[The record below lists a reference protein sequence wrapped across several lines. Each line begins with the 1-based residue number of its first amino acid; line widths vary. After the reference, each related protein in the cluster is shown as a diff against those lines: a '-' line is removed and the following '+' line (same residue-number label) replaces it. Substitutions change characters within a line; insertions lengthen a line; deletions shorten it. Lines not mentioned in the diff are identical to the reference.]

1 MEWKPSS
8 PGELPDRYTDTACE
22 YIDEEPSSPRYEGE
36 RQVVAVFTDPNTNKQ
51 FKSKP
56 VPYNSLVSS
65 KMARM
70 GYKKA
75 CRLAKQQARKSLEE
89 NNVKIT
95 KNELAD
101 IILEE
106 TRAIVRERQTT
117 ASDVIR
123 VALGNAQL
131 LKLLGAGS
139 RGVLASVKEGG
150 QLNLLVGLI
159 TNALTCPD
167 GSDAIDRHNRPRC
180 KRTVLNPEMDKGL
193 LADTYNK
200 IKNFEEDQR
209 GDSADALADLED
221 AIMQENKSTGL
232 DHAQKLAR
240 EVMRMFYDNN
250 ERDGIVSALMNAGN
264 IDGAEK
270 AVLARRAVD
279 DLVDTLEGNEQ
290 QENLEEAKNCGCGQD
305 PCITYGKIKEGNVKM
320 KMTKSKLQQIIL
332 EEAKKAI
339 EEGKYGIT
347 RDGRRCKCGTEGC
360 GGAACSDD
368 AIEEGAV
375 PGQISGGDL
384 VAAITL
390 AIDEVFQDTRPD
402 HEAAAIAY
410 AQISNSLDEIF
421 RQSYKASARLGK
433 MMGGSPEEPGELG
446 GLGLE

>member
-1 MEWKPSS
+1 MKDFKKRLMEWKPSS
-8 PGELPDRYTDTACE
+8 PGELPDRYTDAACE

-106 TRAIVRERQTT
+106 TR
-117 ASDVIR
+117 
-123 VALGNAQL
+123 
-131 LKLLGAGS
+131 
-139 RGVLASVKEGG
+139 
-150 QLNLLVGLI
+150 
-159 TNALTCPD
+159 
-167 GSDAIDRHNRPRC
+167 
-180 KRTVLNPEMDKGL
+180 
-193 LADTYNK
+193 
-200 IKNFEEDQR
+200 
-209 GDSADALADLED
+209 

-332 EEAKKAI
+332 EETKKVV
-339 EEGKYGIT
+339 
-347 RDGRRCKCGTEGC
+347 
-360 GGAACSDD
+360 
-368 AIEEGAV
+368 EEGAV

>member
-1 MEWKPSS
+1 MSDVKNLKKRLLEWKPSK
-8 PGELPDRYTDTACE
+8 PGELPDNYTKTDCE
-22 YIDEEPSSPRYEGE
+22 YIDEEHPNPTYPGK
-36 RQVVAVFTDPNTNKQ
+36 RQVVAVFTDPNTNKR

-56 VPYNSLVSS
+56 VSYNSRVST

-70 GYKKA
+70 AYNKA
-75 CRLAKQQARKSLEE
+75 NRLAKQQARNSLEE

-106 TRAIVRERQTT
+106 TRAMLRERQTT

-209 GDSADALADLED
+209 GDSADALSDLED
-221 AIMQENKSTGL
+221 AIMQENKL
-232 DHAQKLAR
+232 
-240 EVMRMFYDNN
+240 
-250 ERDGIVSALMNAGN
+250 
-264 IDGAEK
+264 
-270 AVLARRAVD
+270 
-279 DLVDTLEGNEQ
+279 
-290 QENLEEAKNCGCGQD
+290 
-305 PCITYGKIKEGNVKM
+305 

-332 EEAKKAI
+332 EEAKKAL
-339 EEGKYGIT
+339 EGK
-347 RDGRRCKCGTEGC
+347 
-360 GGAACSDD
+360 
-368 AIEEGAV
+368 
-375 PGQISGGDL
+375 
-384 VAAITL
+384 
-390 AIDEVFQDTRPD
+390 
-402 HEAAAIAY
+402 
-410 AQISNSLDEIF
+410 
-421 RQSYKASARLGK
+421 
-433 MMGGSPEEPGELG
+433 
-446 GLGLE
+446 